1 MVSSQSKMMTA
12 SFCERDKAIVSY
24 GEAYLMLASY
34 DTFRLHCSNIHD
46 EKILP
51 PTMQKIR
58 PCRACI
64 DLPFDPLL
72 GGGDMVASVFAA
84 CNGLSLLLIE
94 QWMEKNEK
102 PSKNLTGFGARRTM
116 ASRPGQ
122 ISTDFIMMDDFQLI

>member
-12 SFCERDKAIVSY
+12 IFARERDKAIVSY
-24 GEAYLMLASY
+24 GVAYLMLASY

-58 PCRACI
+58 PCRAYI

-84 CNGLSLLLIE
+84 CNGLVFALDPSSLLDG
-94 QWMEKNEK
+94 KNENRAK
-102 PSKNLTGFGARRTM
+102 F
-116 ASRPGQ
+116 
-122 ISTDFIMMDDFQLI
+122 